1 MSWTRR
7 QLNRNSS
14 PVLLSSLVVKKSRR
28 DSAHDSDVI
37 PLPFLVNQSECLHST
52 SLKKICFFTQELS
65 ALSSTN
71 TYQIG
76 EGGSTMIHIPKT
88 LIEIEKKRE
97 SVLFLSTITRDL
109 ELEMIEDDI
118 EWLIMEDEL
127 TTEELQEILNE
138 EHQETQQNV
147 SPSGQEK
154 DERGPM
160 PTSVIKDLS

>member
-14 PVLLSSLVVKKSRR
+14 PVLLSSLVVKVSDSGWFVMTSSPVPLKPLRVGPQLPKHCNHRISGRSKSEARTKSRR

-52 SLKKICFFTQELS
+52 SLKKNLFFHSGLS

-76 EGGSTMIHIPKT
+76 EGGSAMIHIPKT
-88 LIEIEKKRE
+88 LIEIEKNE
-97 SVLFLSTITRDL
+97 SQSCFKQRLVSIVL
-109 ELEMIEDDI
+109 
-118 EWLIMEDEL
+118 
-127 TTEELQEILNE
+127 
-138 EHQETQQNV
+138 
-147 SPSGQEK
+147 
-154 DERGPM
+154 
-160 PTSVIKDLS
+160 TSD